1 MLLKMEN
8 QLGEGEYHSN
18 LTAEE
23 RLKVSYP
30 RIVRWSVLV
39 ATLFHAAAFVVA
51 PAWAPAPYELPLEK
65 EPWSLFPPAPE
76 YAIPPPVEHVKSQI
90 VTEIEPSDNADAE
103 ITIPST
109 VFNVDVPPELPPAPK
124 RPEYFMA
131 YDKSPEIIYQVQPEY
146 PEFARMSELEGLVGL
161 TVGIDEFGNVLHVRD
176 LALPPTPAFANY
188 AADTKD
194 EPIDIFCMFD
204 SESSGLADLFLKLG
218 IFL

>member
-1 MLLKMEN
+1 MEN

-103 ITIPST
+103 ITTPST
-109 VFNVDVPPELPPAPK
+109 VFNVDAPPELPPAPK

-161 TVGIDEFGNVLHVRD
+161 TVGIDEFGNVLEAKVVQSLGGGLDRAAIESIMQWRFKPAMQRDVPVPVRIYIPVRFE
-176 LALPPTPAFANY
+176 LN
-188 AADTKD
+188 
-194 EPIDIFCMFD
+194 
-204 SESSGLADLFLKLG
+204 
-218 IFL
+218 